1 MKGGRGGGG
10 GVHAKF
16 TTGGLHGLSETE
28 KGDEQPGEQLATL
41 TTWGLQC
48 LPHSVSSLS
57 ISQPLL
63 NNQPL
68 SDKKSPL
75 SAVWASVVK
84 IQIIHRSTQV
94 II

>member
-1 MKGGRGGGG
+1 MKGEDGGGG
-10 GVHAKF
+10 CMHSVQLGACMA
-16 TTGGLHGLSETE
+16 LSE
-28 KGDEQPGEQLATL
+28 KGGEQPGEQLATL
-41 TTWGLQC
+41 TTRGLKC
-48 LPHSVSSLS
+48 LPHTVSSLS

-68 SDKKSPL
+68 SDKKRSPL

-84 IQIIHRSTQV
+84 IQIIHMSTQV

>member
-1 MKGGRGGGG
+1 M
-10 GVHAKF
+10 HAMC

-28 KGDEQPGEQLATL
+28 KGDEEPGEQLATL
-41 TTWGLQC
+41 TTWGLKC

-68 SDKKSPL
+68 SDKKKSPL
-75 SAVWASVVK
+75 SAVWASVLK